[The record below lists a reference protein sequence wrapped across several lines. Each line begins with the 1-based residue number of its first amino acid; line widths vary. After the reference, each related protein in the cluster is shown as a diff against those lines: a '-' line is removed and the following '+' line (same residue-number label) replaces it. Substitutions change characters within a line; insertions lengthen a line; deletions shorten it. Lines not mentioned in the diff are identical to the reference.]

1 MCECAYAPG
10 AKLAGWHLQLIGVL
24 PKNQKQGIA
33 SLLIGGAKVLA
44 AREKLSMFLEC
55 VKGKVSLRVL
65 LGAVRLTFCM

>member
-24 PKNQKQGIA
+24 PKSQKQGIA
-33 SLLIGGAKVLA
+33 SLLIGGVKVLA